1 MHVTKNITAVC
12 ISALFLHLYDNFR
25 TVLKQASLTLSIA
38 LDIIFYRNIVISK
51 SWHYAE
57 AYKTDKSI
65 FEAGE
70 EYLLEEVAAYA
81 GEMLTRK

>member
-1 MHVTKNITAVC
+1 MIMC
-12 ISALFLHLYDNFR
+12 ISKIIPSFVRQFG
-25 TVLKQASLTLSIA
+25 TVLEYTSLTQSIA

-65 FEAGE
+65 I
-70 EYLLEEVAAYA
+70 
-81 GEMLTRK
+81 RKNNIF